1 MLQTIIEK
9 RKVCGKEEEDVEVE
23 VKEKENKKKAVELIS
38 ERYCSPHAF
47 HSRLA
52 TPLPPTYLP
61 EGSLADPLVRLS
73 NRFSNCLLSN
83 LKWPFVSS
91 SCGFFSEKE
100 LSLWLASFRRPNIGQ
115 K

>member
-23 VKEKENKKKAVELIS
+23 VKENKKKAVELIS

-73 NRFSNCLLSN
+73 NRLLSN

-91 SCGFFSEKE
+91 GCGFFSEKE